1 MSSSASKFG
10 YQRLRHEGGG
20 CGSDDDGGDQR
31 VVMKSRNWFRFR
43 RVHIRRRFRLKLPNL
58 RKKVRLVSAVR
69 LSCAKVMKRLKES
82 QVHFGD
88 LFAGNYLFLQVN
100 PTSFKC
106 IENLQALPS
115 NYSLPRVVQAKS

>member
-1 MSSSASKFG
+1 MMSSKFG
-10 YQRLRHEGGG
+10 YQRLRHGGG
-20 CGSDDDGGDQR
+20 GGGGEDDDDDGRDQR

-43 RVHIRRRFRLKLPNL
+43 RVHIRRRFRLKLPVL

-69 LSCAKVMKRLKES
+69 FSCAKVLKRLKES
-82 QVHFGD
+82 QAHFGD

-100 PTSFKC
+100 PTSLKC

-115 NYSLPRVVQAKS
+115 NYSLPRVV